1 MPHLLII
8 NAGEIGMLELRHRIA
23 LVTGA
28 GTGIGKATSIAF
40 ARAGTRGIVLAG
52 RRLPQLEETA
62 DLVAD
67 LGAIPLVVP
76 TDVVEET
83 AVEELVSTAIEKFGR
98 LDACFNN
105 AGILGTFNPVWDL
118 SEQDF
123 DEVMAVNLKA
133 VWLCCK
139 HQITAMRRLR
149 AGGSIVNTSSWLA
162 HGAFPGS
169 SLYSASKAALDGMIR
184 AIAQEA
190 AVEGI
195 RVNNVNPGIIE
206 TPMFRAAA
214 ADSNADRP
222 FVQHTPARRLG
233 QPEDV
238 ADAVVWLSSDAAR
251 FVTGQNILI
260 DGGYTIP
267 GHRAWATDAVA
278 SQKMENQL

>member
-1 MPHLLII
+1 VFI
-8 NAGEIGMLELRHRIA
+8 NTGDIGMLELKHRIA

-28 GTGIGKATSIAF
+28 GTGIGKAAAIAF
-40 ARAGTRGIVLAG
+40 ATAGTRGIVLAG
-52 RRLPQLEETA
+52 RRLAELEETA
-62 DLVAD
+62 NRVAD

-76 TDVVEET
+76 TDVIEEA
-83 AVEELVSTAIEKFGR
+83 AVIDLVSAATDKFGR

-105 AGILGTFNPVWDL
+105 AGTLGAFKPIWDL
-118 SEQDF
+118 SERDF
-123 DEVMAVNLKA
+123 DEVMGVNLRG

-139 HQITAMRRLR
+139 HQITAMRRLGT
-149 AGGSIVNTSSWLA
+149 GGSIVNTSSWLA
-162 HGAFPGS
+162 HGAFPGW

-184 AIAQEA
+184 ALAQEA

-214 ADSNADRP
+214 TDGNADRP
-222 FVQHTPARRLG
+222 FVEHTPVRRLG
-233 QPEDV
+233 QPQDV

-278 SQKMENQL
+278 SKQMENQL